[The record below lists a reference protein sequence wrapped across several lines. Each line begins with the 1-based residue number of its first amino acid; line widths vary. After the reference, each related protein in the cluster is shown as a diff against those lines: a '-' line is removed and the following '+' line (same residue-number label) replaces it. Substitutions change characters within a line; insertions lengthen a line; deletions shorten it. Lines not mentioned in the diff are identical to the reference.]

1 MSRGGATWSS
11 PMHAGMQVQQSWTPC
26 WLTPAACL
34 ETSTSKTSKCLEA
47 RPVRPRVH
55 LPTLSLLPLLWV
67 ATVPLVLADT
77 REDAEGKYNSF
88 DDRKILRLD
97 AALSTV
103 QFIHVHP
110 VFFFLSFVSSWVLA
124 VFRLP
129 LGLRDID

>member
-55 LPTLSLLPLLWV
+55 LPTLSLLPLFWV

-88 DDRKILRLD
+88 DDRKICGWTRLCPQ
-97 AALSTV
+97 SSSCMYI
-103 QFIHVHP
+103 Q
-110 VFFFLSFVSSWVLA
+110 SFSFCRSCL
-124 VFRLP
+124 
-129 LGLRDID
+129 LGFWPCSGCHLG